1 MAGTKGWEDHPKVSS
16 LLNALTLASLPC
28 SNPVS
33 LPVCAAWLGV
43 APQRECLYPESQSGQ
58 GHLESLPRL
67 PVAE

>member
-1 MAGTKGWEDHPKVSS
+1 MAGTEGWKDHPKVSPPS
-16 LLNALTLASLPC
+16 QCTHTGSLPF

-33 LPVCAAWLGV
+33 SPVCAAWLGV

-58 GHLESLPRL
+58 GHPESLPRL